1 MTWRGRILA
10 WMLLVLGGAVLRAQ
24 TPVQTPAQTPVA
36 TPAPPPAAEEQT
48 AAQDANLPMHT
59 LHVYMDLIQV
69 PALVLDS
76 ERGRMKPIPPA
87 EFRVSLDSGP
97 VFRPR
102 RVRQEGDDPITLGIL
117 LDPNSEPTLMP
128 HLDEAVAALAPQS
141 LTVHDHVTI
150 FAMDCGLLRSLDDV
164 PAGAAVLKAGMEG
177 VLKRWREERKV
188 KHAAPCPQR
197 VQLWDAMAFALKK
210 LGESPGRRVLL
221 AVTTGSDG
229 GSRTAWP
236 DLLKFSQLKGV
247 AIFGYALGSARSASF
262 AVMRSRSS
270 AGTMMDTGSREDPF
284 DAICESSGGMIMPAD
299 PDFAGKQLVRFTQ
312 MVRERYILEFTR
324 PRNDTPGEHNIAI
337 SIPRVAPRAYIR
349 SAGVTILVP
358 EGELADDPDT
368 IPRDATD
375 APEMGKRKALKPN

>member
-1 MTWRGRILA
+1 VV
-10 WMLLVLGGAVLRAQ
+10 WMLLAFACAGLRGQ
-24 TPVQTPAQTPVA
+24 VPPTI
-36 TPAPPPAAEEQT
+36 PPATGDQT
-48 AAQDANLPMHT
+48 APQDANLPMHT

-76 ERGRMKPIPPA
+76 ERERMKPIAPA

-117 LDPNSEPTLMP
+117 LDPNSEPGLMP
-128 HLDEAVAALAPQS
+128 HLDEAVAALAPQY
-141 LTVHDHVTI
+141 LTGHDHVTI

-164 PAGAAVLKAGMEG
+164 PAGAAVLKAGMDG
-177 VLKRWREERKV
+177 VLKRWLEERKV
-188 KHAAPCPQR
+188 KHPAPCGQR
-197 VQLWDAMAFALKK
+197 VQLWDAMGFAIKK

-221 AVTTGSDG
+221 AVTAGSDG

-236 DLLKFSQLKGV
+236 DLLHYSQQKGV
-247 AIFGYALGSARSASF
+247 AVFGYALSSARSSSF

-284 DAICESSGGMIMPAD
+284 DAICESSGGMILAAD
-299 PDFAGKQLVRFTQ
+299 PDYAPKQLVRFTQ
-312 MVRERYILEFTR
+312 MIRERYILEFTR
-324 PRNDTPGEHNIAI
+324 PRNDAPGDHNITI
-337 SIPRVAPRAYIR
+337 TIPRVSPRAYIR

-358 EGELADDPDT
+358 EGEMANDPDT
-368 IPRDATD
+368 IPRDESD
-375 APEMGKRKALKPN
+375 APEMGKRKVLKPN

>member
-1 MTWRGRILA
+1 MPLT
-10 WMLLVLGGAVLRAQ
+10 GAVLRAQ
-24 TPVQTPAQTPVA
+24 TPIQ

-48 AAQDANLPMHT
+48 APQDANLPMHT

-76 ERGRMKPIPPA
+76 ERERMKPIQPA

-128 HLDEAVAALAPQS
+128 RLDEAVAALAPQS
-141 LTVHDHVTI
+141 LTPRDHVTI

-164 PAGAAVLKAGMEG
+164 PAGPAVLKAGIDG
-177 VLKRWREERKV
+177 VLKRWLETRKV
-188 KHAAPCPQR
+188 KHAPPCAQR
-197 VQLWDAMAFALKK
+197 VQLWDAMAFAIKR

-221 AVTTGSDG
+221 AVTAGSDG
-229 GSRTAWP
+229 GSRTAWH
-236 DLLKFSQLKGV
+236 DLLKFSQQKGV
-247 AIFGYALGSARSASF
+247 AVFGYALGSARSASF
-262 AVMRSRSS
+262 AVMRASS
-270 AGTMMDTGSREDPF
+270 SVGTMMDAGGSREDPF
-284 DAICESSGGMIMPAD
+284 DTICESSGGMIMPAD
-299 PDFAGKQLVRFTQ
+299 PDLAGKQLIRFTQ

-324 PRNDTPGEHNIAI
+324 PRNDAPGEHNIVI
-337 SIPRVAPRAYIR
+337 SLPRTAPRAYIR

-358 EGELADDPDT
+358 EGELANDPDT
-368 IPRDATD
+368 IPRDASD
-375 APEMGKRKALKPN
+375 APEMGKRKILKPK